1 MGRILGCCLL
11 LLVVSRESCH
21 AHGAY
26 HDIVRDLTPKIAREP
41 DNVEL
46 RVRLLAAHVDH
57 DEWKLALEEIGRIEK
72 LAPGKRDLGY
82 FKGRSLAVA
91 GRWNEAVEPLTA
103 FLDQHPAHEPSLAW
117 RARSRNQTGD
127 VEGANAD
134 FAKACATTKEPG
146 LIAEYARSLVAQ
158 DKAAQ
163 AVDVLQAGLKRMPED
178 PALLE
183 CLVDCAS
190 KATDHST
197 ALEAIAMLQR
207 IWPRPEI
214 WMRRKAVYLS
224 GIGRDADAIAAWK
237 GLRDHIMKLPN
248 IERAQPFLAEMLGEA
263 RMALGEKAVP
273 QVVAPPAGA
282 S

>member
-1 MGRILGCCLL
+1 MSAGCSRSMSSRPGQRISPTAFAAGRMGRILGCCLL
-11 LLVVSRESCH
+11 LVVSKESCH

-26 HDIVRDLTPKIAREP
+26 HDIVRDLTPKIARDP

-134 FAKACATTKEPG
+134 FAKACAKTKEPG
-146 LIAEYARSLVAQ
+146 LITEYARSLVAQ
-158 DKAAQ
+158 D
-163 AVDVLQAGLKRMPED
+163 
-178 PALLE
+178 
-183 CLVDCAS
+183 LVDCAS

-224 GIGRDADAIAAWK
+224 GIGRDADSIAAWK